1 MIARICFLA
10 NKVSMSEKW
19 LTAFKIDIFRIAMII
34 LIIIRYS
41 WYTGLFSKRLVAS
54 NWIFHAVSLWVG
66 QQC

>member
-1 MIARICFLA
+1 
-10 NKVSMSEKW
+10 MSEKW

-34 LIIIRYS
+34 PIIIGYP